1 MTGTVLLGLVWFS
14 REVGSGLRVSRL
26 SKVTVGIG
34 DRVSVRIRVSLVLV
48 IGWGMGIGLPG
59 ME

>member
-1 MTGTVLLGLVWFS
+1 MTGTVLLGLVGFS
-14 REVGSGLRVSRL
+14 GEVGSRLRVSRL
-26 SKVTVGIG
+26 SKVTVGIR

-48 IGWGMGIGLPG
+48 IGWGTGIGLPG